1 MLFPL
6 ADLFLFTMPTML
18 AHSKMFVNSDLV
30 RRCAVVDLP
39 LPFALPFLDLP
50 LPSALPVL
58 DLPLPFALPVL
69 DLPLP
74 FHCLQVYVTA
84 PKGAGGPKPVVADEK
99 TPLFQGARSAVGAK
113 SV

>member
-39 LPFALPFLDLP
+39 LPFALPF
-50 LPSALPVL
+50 L

>member
-58 DLPLPFALPVL
+58 DLPLPF
-69 DLPLP
+69 
-74 FHCLQVYVTA
+74 HCLQVYVTA

>member
-39 LPFALPFLDLP
+39 LPF
-50 LPSALPVL
+50 ALPVL